1 MTKIFKRLVLSG
13 GSVKGLAY
21 VGALRYFEENKEIFG
36 GITEFVGT
44 SIGSLASLMIILNYT
59 SSQLKK
65 LFWDLD
71 FNNLQSFSLSSF
83 METFGLD
90 DGKLMEEFIKGCISS
105 KGLSPEITFSQLQGI
120 TGKSLVVCGTNVDTQ
135 SCRFFDAS
143 GTPEMPVF
151 LALRISMAIPVL
163 FQPILFE
170 GDYYVDGGITNDIPV
185 NYPCEDNQSTICL
198 NLEEENRGAS
208 GFNNYFYNLL
218 KTSLAIING
227 NSEKFA
233 ETNGITFIKVST
245 NIRLSMDFSLT
256 IEEKES
262 LYNIGYTALSAAF
275 Q

>member
-13 GSVKGLAY
+13 GSVKGIAY

-36 GITEFVGT
+36 DIREFVGT
-44 SIGSLASLMIILNYT
+44 SIGSLASLLIILNYN

-71 FNNLQSFSLSSF
+71 FSNLQSFSLSSF

-90 DGKLMEEFIKGCISS
+90 DGKLIEEFIKKCISS

-135 SCRFFDAS
+135 CYRFFDS
-143 GTPEMPVF
+143 KSSPDMPVF
-151 LALRISMAIPVL
+151 LALRISMAIPIL

-170 GDYYVDGGITNDIPV
+170 GNYYVDGGITNDIPV

-218 KTSLAIING
+218 KTSLVIING

-245 NIRLSMDFSLT
+245 DIRLSMDFSLT
-256 IEEKES
+256 TEEKET
-262 LYNIGYTALSAAF
+262 LYNIGYSSVAAAF
-275 Q
+275 E